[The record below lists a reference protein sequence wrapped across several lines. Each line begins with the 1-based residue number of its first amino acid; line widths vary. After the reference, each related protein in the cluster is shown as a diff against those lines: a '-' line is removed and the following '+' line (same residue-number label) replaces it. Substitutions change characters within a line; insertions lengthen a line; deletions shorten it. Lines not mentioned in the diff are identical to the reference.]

1 MVLKKYLLKRFFKYL
16 FIINISLTLLFN
28 FIEFFEKIVR
38 VKHATLGMVLHFIT
52 LNIPPS
58 FFQTLNVS
66 CWLSTCL
73 LIKEFSEQNEWET
86 FKILNINYQKLFKLF
101 LLAGLITAAFTF
113 IGKENLTL
121 ALQNKSEKF
130 KFEKLKQTSYQKIYN
145 KWLELKSE
153 NNKYYKTFCFFQSL
167 DLKENKGS
175 NLIFINI
182 NKNSEETFNVFEIEK
197 ITNSDNFIIFPFE
210 KKIIM
215 EKAIEVSTKTNTQQI
230 KRNKTLYQP
239 SFFSQLQLSN
249 FTPKLSILFKNII
262 RNKIFLPKNVL
273 YDFISKL
280 LKRLFFYLQIILYP
294 ILTLCFFLLF
304 EERKKYKW
312 ISIFLPYPIMILANL
327 IVDFFVNKNF
337 LPIFLFLPYILI
349 ILFIFVYKKSLQKT
363 IN

>member
-38 VKHATLGMVLHFIT
+38 VKHATLGMILHFIA
-52 LNIPPS
+52 LNIPAS

-86 FKILNINYQKLFKLF
+86 FKIININYKNLFQLF
-101 LLAGLITAAFTF
+101 LFAGLITAAFTF
-113 IGKENLTL
+113 IGKEKLTL
-121 ALQNKSEKF
+121 TLQNKSEKF
-130 KFEKLKQTSYQKIYN
+130 KFEKLKQTSYQKIHN

-153 NNKYYKTFCFFQSL
+153 NNNFFKTFCFFQFL
-167 DLKENKGS
+167 DLKENEGS
-175 NLIFINI
+175 NIIFINI
-182 NKNSEETFNVFEIEK
+182 NKNFEIEK
-197 ITNSDNFIIFPFE
+197 ITNSDNFKIMPFE

-215 EKAIEVSTKTNTQQI
+215 KKAIEVSTKANTQKI
-230 KRNKTLYQP
+230 KINKTLYQP

-249 FTPKLSILFKNII
+249 FIPKLSILFKNII
-262 RNKIFLPKNVL
+262 LNKTFLPKNVW
-273 YDFISKL
+273 YDLISKL

-312 ISIFLPYPIMILANL
+312 ISIFLPYPIMILADL
-327 IVDFFVNKNF
+327 IIDFFVNKNF

-349 ILFIFVYKKSLQKT
+349 ILFIFSYKKSLQKT
-363 IN
+363 LN